1 MGQNTVEWGK
11 SLLRSLTQGKSLQQG
26 DPALYVCAT
35 DILTGQRVV
44 LNTGDAA
51 EAVYASAAIA
61 GMLPPLDKDPY
72 LLVDG
77 AYSDLAPVDVAR
89 QSGIECVIA
98 VDPSNTNPTKI
109 PSNGLQAML
118 RGIDICQYEHANLR
132 YRLADLVIQPRF
144 SRSIGTLD
152 FEYKR
157 DSIAAGAIAIRRAI
171 PKLRHI
177 LNLASKK

>member
-1 MGQNTVEWGK
+1 M
-11 SLLRSLTQGKSLQQG
+11 
-26 DPALYVCAT
+26 
-35 DILTGQRVV
+35 

>member
-1 MGQNTVEWGK
+1 
-11 SLLRSLTQGKSLQQG
+11 
-26 DPALYVCAT
+26 
-35 DILTGQRVV
+35 
-44 LNTGDAA
+44 
-51 EAVYASAAIA
+51 
-61 GMLPPLDKDPY
+61 
-72 LLVDG
+72 
-77 AYSDLAPVDVAR
+77 
-89 QSGIECVIA
+89 
-98 VDPSNTNPTKI
+98 
-109 PSNGLQAML
+109 ML